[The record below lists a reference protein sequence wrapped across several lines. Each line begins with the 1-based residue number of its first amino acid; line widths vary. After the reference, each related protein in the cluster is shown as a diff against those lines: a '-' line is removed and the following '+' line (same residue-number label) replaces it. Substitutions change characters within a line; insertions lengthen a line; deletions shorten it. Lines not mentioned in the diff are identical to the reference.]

1 MMFPNGDVPNTPVEV
16 LESRYPAV
24 RVERFA
30 FRTDGVGA
38 GLHRGGMGVV
48 REYRI
53 LEDGILMQTVTEN
66 TRDQLGKGVGGGGIG
81 GQPAIVIRP
90 DSEDEVRLTERV
102 TYFGPLEA
110 GVRIRVLSPGGG
122 GWGDPRRRDAEQV
135 ARDVR
140 DELVSAEEARE
151 VFGVVLAADGSVDE
165 DATSA
170 LRR

>member
-1 MMFPNGDVPNTPVEV
+1 MEV

-30 FRTDGVGA
+30 LRTDGVGP

-81 GQPAIVIRP
+81 GQPAIVIGP
-90 DSEDEVRLTERV
+90 DSEDELRQAD
-102 TYFGPLEA
+102 GDPLRPTRGRRSIA
-110 GVRIRVLSPGGG
+110 C
-122 GWGDPRRRDAEQV
+122 WPRRRRLERSATAGPKQV
-135 ARDVR
+135 ARDV
-140 DELVSAEEARE
+140 
-151 VFGVVLAADGSVDE
+151 
-165 DATSA
+165 ATNS
-170 LRR
+170 RTQRGP